1 MVAKSNQTK
10 KAEKYAKDKA
20 LGIKNYTLPTLAR
33 TRNAIDKLCKQH
45 DFDDWREMLT
55 ALLEHA
61 HRLPADYFSLPRH
74 HIAPT
79 AKVLRIL
86 ELKGELEALLMEDD
100 DDENC

>member
-1 MVAKSNQTK
+1 MTAKSNADK
-10 KAEKYAKDKA
+10 KAAKYAADKK
-20 LGIKNYTLPTLAR
+20 LGIKNYTLPTLAK
-33 TRNAIDKLCKQH
+33 TRQAIDALCEQH
-45 DFDDWREMLT
+45 QFEDWREMLT

-100 DDENC
+100 E

>member
-1 MVAKSNQTK
+1 MAAKSNQQK
-10 KAEKYAKDKA
+10 KAEKYAQDKA
-20 LGIKNYTLPTLAR
+20 LGIKNYTLPTLAK
-33 TRNAIDKLCKQH
+33 TRQAIEQLCDQH
-45 DFDDWREMLT
+45 DFEDWREMLT

-86 ELKGELEALLMEDD
+86 ELKGELQALLES
-100 DDENC
+100 DDEE